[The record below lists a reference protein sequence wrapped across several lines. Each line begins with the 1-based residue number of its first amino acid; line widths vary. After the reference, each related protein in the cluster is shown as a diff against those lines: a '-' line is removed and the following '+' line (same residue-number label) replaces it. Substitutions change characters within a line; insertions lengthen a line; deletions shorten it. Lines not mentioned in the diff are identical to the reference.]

1 MYCSTSFSLAG
12 LAFAIW
18 IGSSAGTLSYAAQT
32 TTNRSSRS
40 SVAVD
45 DNTLQTRIAT
55 NIKNQPTLKH
65 QDIDVKVNN
74 GVVTLSGTVQTATRK
89 ARAERAAHVAGV
101 TSVVNNITVDPQ
113 AGKSVAD
120 KTGDA
125 AKTAVNKTGDAARTV
140 GNKTKEGVAA
150 TGEAITDTWLTTKV
164 HANMMNEPLLKDSDI
179 SVDVNNHV
187 VTLKGTVA
195 SAAGKARA
203 EQIARSTEGVKG
215 VMNSL
220 VIGAKP

>member
-1 MYCSTSFSLAG
+1 MYCSKSFTVAG
-12 LAFAIW
+12 LACAML
-18 IGSSAGTLSYAAQT
+18 IGSHAATRSYAAQT
-32 TTNRSSRS
+32 TTNRSSVS
-40 SVAVD
+40 VD
-45 DNTLQTRIAT
+45 DSTLQTRIEN
-55 NIKNQPTLKH
+55 NIKNQPALKN

-74 GVVTLSGTVQTATRK
+74 KVVTLSGSVQTSMRK

-101 TSVVNNITVDPQ
+101 TSVVNNITIDPQ

-140 GNKTKEGVAA
+140 GSKTKDGLSA

-164 HANMMNEPLLKDSDI
+164 HANMMSEPLLKGSDI

-203 EQIARSTEGVKG
+203 GQIAKTTEGVTR
-215 VMNSL
+215 VINSL
-220 VIGAKP
+220 VVGPKN

>member
-1 MYCSTSFSLAG
+1 MYRSKSFAAAG
-12 LAFAIW
+12 LACAMLL
-18 IGSSAGTLSYAAQT
+18 GPSAATLGYAAQT
-32 TTNRSSRS
+32 TTRS

-45 DNTLQTRIAT
+45 DNTLRTRIE
-55 NIKNQPTLKH
+55 NSFKNQPTLRT

-74 GVVTLSGTVQTATRK
+74 RVVTLSGTVQTATRK
-89 ARAERAAHVAGV
+89 ARAERTAHVAGV

-113 AGKSVAD
+113 AGRSVAD
-120 KTGDA
+120 
-125 AKTAVNKTGDAARTV
+125 KTGDAARTV
-140 GNKTKEGVAA
+140 GNKTKEGLSA

-195 SAAGKARA
+195 STAGKARA
-203 EQIARSTEGVKG
+203 DRIARTTEGVKG
-215 VMNSL
+215 VVNSL
-220 VIGAKP
+220 QVGPKK